1 MKFLWV
7 CIFIFGCTCQSE
19 TQKLSVMKSVDFD
32 EKVTQTVLEMMT
44 KRSHP
49 FGSEDQRKVADGL
62 VALLQSGGTVV
73 EERPFTAIT
82 PNPNVLVNS
91 TESSSAKEEATSITI
106 SKSGKNILALSKE
119 DFDKPCLVAIAS
131 HYDTKQ
137 IGGFDYLGAN
147 DSASSSAALVAILK
161 SLDNLKWNSNPCG
174 ILGIWFDG
182 EESVLPN
189 WTDGELKH
197 PAGMKDHTYGSRQLA
212 SELSECAPDYCISI
226 KGHLKSL
233 KAVVLL
239 DMIGS
244 PHLKLSLDAATHPDL
259 EKKLLLAAEFHQ
271 LSHVI
276 GDRKDLI
283 DDDHVAFRKLGI
295 PTINLIDFNNLQ
307 HWHQAS
313 DTLSEISQKS
323 IKEAM
328 ILASSVAFM
337 AASQP

>member
-7 CIFIFGCTCQSE
+7 CFFIFGCTCQTES
-19 TQKLSVMKSVDFD
+19 QKLSVLKSVDFD
-32 EKVTQTVLEMMT
+32 EKVTQVVLEMMT
-44 KRSHP
+44 KQSHP
-49 FGSEDQRKVADGL
+49 FGSENQRKVAEEL
-62 VALLQSGGTVV
+62 ITLLQSGGIVV

-82 PNPNVLVNS
+82 PNPNVMANNA
-91 TESSSAKEEATSITI
+91 ESSPQKGEAPPLTI
-106 SKSGKNILALSKE
+106 SKSGKNILAISKE
-119 DFDKPCLVAIAS
+119 DFDKPCIVAIAS
-131 HYDTKQ
+131 HYDTKHLSG
-137 IGGFDYLGAN
+137 IEYVGAN

-161 SLDNLKWNSNPCG
+161 SIASLKWNSNACG

-189 WTDGELKH
+189 WTDGELNH
-197 PAGMKDHTYGSRQLA
+197 PARMKDNTYGSRQLA
-212 SELSECAPDYCISI
+212 SELSECAPDYCINI
-226 KGHLKSL
+226 KGSLKSV

-244 PHLKLSLDAATHPDL
+244 PNLKLSLDAATHPDL

-271 LSHVI
+271 LTHAI

-307 HWHQAS
+307 HWHQPS

-328 ILASSVAFM
+328 ILASSVAFLV
-337 AASQP
+337 ASQP